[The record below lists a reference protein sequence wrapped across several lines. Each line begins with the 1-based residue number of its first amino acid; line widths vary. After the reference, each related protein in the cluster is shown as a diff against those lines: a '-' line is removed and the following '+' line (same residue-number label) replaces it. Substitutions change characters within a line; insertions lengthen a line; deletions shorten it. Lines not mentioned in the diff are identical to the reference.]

1 MSSHVREGVGNV
13 GKVSGRERIRTPPG
27 SRGQKKTMLATA
39 NFVEEEEALIAVTM
53 TAGRRGTGRSHHGT
67 TPSTVIPAVAARAG
81 GSARWIGNDC
91 GEAMGGGSTQ
101 D

>member
-67 TPSTVIPAVAARAG
+67 TPSTVIPAAAARAG
-81 GSARWIGNDC
+81 GSARWIGNDR